1 MGLRKL
7 AAGVAGALLLATVAS
22 LSATGTATAATQ
34 EGLGYN
40 TPAQKYL
47 NNPDQYDWI
56 GSYVVGGK
64 QVWCVDYE
72 YLAPDSNEMY
82 KNGDVLRTK
91 WGGTIDAATQA
102 EISYLL
108 LRYGTT
114 KSADDAAAL
123 SHLLHEWTAAGTG
136 AQLDPSNTYR
146 TIGYDVNT
154 HLHELP
160 ASAQTAVATLQA
172 DASANHGP
180 WTTSMTAP
188 TGAQVIG
195 TASNWTINV
204 LNASGKG
211 LPSVPVTVTAT
222 DGTLPNG
229 TSTQT
234 ISTPADGTPLSVAVT
249 PTGAN
254 PKLVATLDSPAATP
268 VVEVPVNPIVQGIV
282 TTGGTKQLTS
292 TATTTAQTAPGNV
305 KITKTDANTKAPLP
319 GVTLE
324 ITGSDKKTAALRQD
338 GSALDG
344 TDAKPLVLTTGVDGT
359 ATVKDLRTPQDICLI
374 ETTPPPGY
382 DQAYDP
388 KAPPTVCGTV
398 KPGDTLALSLTNKP
412 NKVPVAI
419 PAGGP
424 PPTMTAMAL
433 VVSKPTP
440 GALIGFGGLLVIGA
454 GMAGSVFARRT
465 SRRRGER

>member
-1 MGLRKL
+1 MALRKL
-7 AAGVAGALLLATVAS
+7 ATGVAGALLLAIVAS
-22 LSATGTATAATQ
+22 LSIAGTATAATQ

-40 TPAQKYL
+40 TPAQKYAGQ
-47 NNPDQYDWI
+47 PDQFDWI
-56 GSYVVGGK
+56 GSYIVGGK

-82 KNGDVLRTK
+82 KTGDVLRTK
-91 WGGTIDAATQA
+91 WGGTIDPATQA

-108 LRYGTT
+108 LRYGNT

-123 SHLLHEWTAAGTG
+123 SHLLHAWTAAGTG

-146 TIGYDVNT
+146 TIGYDVTT
-154 HLHELP
+154 HLRELP

-180 WTTSMTAP
+180 WTTNMTAP

-204 LNASGKG
+204 LNSSGKA
-211 LPSVPVTVTAT
+211 LPSVPVTITAT

-229 TSTQT
+229 TNTQT
-234 ISTPADGTPLSVAVT
+234 IETPADGTALSVAVT

-268 VVEVPVNPIVQGIV
+268 VVMVPVNPIVQGIV

-292 TATTTAQTAPGNV
+292 TATTTAQTAPGNLKV
-305 KITKTDANTKAPLP
+305 TKTDANTKAPIV

-324 ITGSDKKTAALRQD
+324 ITGSDKVTAAVKQD
-338 GSALDG
+338 GTALDG
-344 TDAKPLVLTTGVDGT
+344 TDGKPLVVTTGVDGT
-359 ATVKDLRTPQDICLI
+359 ATVKGLKTPQTICLI

-382 DQAYDP
+382 DQAFNP
-388 KAPPTVCGTV
+388 KAPPTVCGAV
-398 KPGDTLALSLTNKP
+398 NPGDTLALSLTNKP

-424 PPTMTAMAL
+424 PPTMTAMAM
-433 VVSKPTP
+433 VISRPSP

-454 GMAGSVFARRT
+454 GMAGSVFVRT
-465 SRRRGER
+465 RRRGDR